1 MIGKSNSTQRR
12 PIPKNETKYLDAL
25 VRGVYAREDLKKGLV
40 INSENFS
47 KYFYLAIP
55 LNKGQLSCRE
65 VFNGETL
72 KTDLSKDEKLTI
84 DNVDGPFD
92 ENKALRKKILE
103 RGL

>member
-1 MIGKSNSTQRR
+1 MQR
-12 PIPKNETKYLDAL
+12 
-25 VRGVYAREDLKKGLV
+25 
-40 INSENFS
+40 S
-47 KYFYLAIP
+47 
-55 LNKGQLSCRE
+55 
-65 VFNGETL
+65 FNGETL